1 MEAKPTKQASN
12 SRKELELIYVIVN
25 FGLGSKII
33 KFAKHNGILGATV
46 FLGKGT
52 VKNRILEFFDLT
64 DIRKEIVIMI
74 SEKLIAYDVL
84 EKLYKEFHFNKPNHG
99 IAFSFPV
106 LKLFGARSLNFDEAC
121 SNINDIRESR
131 GADNSMYNA
140 IFTIVDKGK
149 AESVIETATKAGST
163 GGTIINARGSGIHET
178 QKLFSMEIEPEKEV
192 VLILAKKEATEA
204 IVSSIREDLQ
214 IDQPGNGIIFIQEV
228 NKAYGLY

>member
-1 MEAKPTKQASN
+1 MQAN
-12 SRKELELIYVIVN
+12 PCNQECHNKKELELIYTVVN
-25 FGLGSKII
+25 FGMGSKIT
-33 KFAKHNGILGATV
+33 KFAKHNGILGGTI

-52 VKNRILEFFDLT
+52 VRNRILEFFDLT

-74 SEKLIAYDVL
+74 SEKQTAYDVL
-84 EKLYKEFHFNKPNHG
+84 EKLNKEFHFNKPNHG

-106 LKLFGARSLNFDEAC
+106 LKLVGARYLKCDETD
-121 SNINDIRESR
+121 SNINDIEESR
-131 GADNSMYNA
+131 GAENKMYNA

-178 QKLFSMEIEPEKEV
+178 QKLFAMEIEPEKEV
-192 VLILAKKEATEA
+192 VLILAKKESTDA
-204 IVSSIREDLQ
+204 IVSSIRRDLQ
-214 IDQPGNGIIFIQEV
+214 IDKPGNGIIFIQEV